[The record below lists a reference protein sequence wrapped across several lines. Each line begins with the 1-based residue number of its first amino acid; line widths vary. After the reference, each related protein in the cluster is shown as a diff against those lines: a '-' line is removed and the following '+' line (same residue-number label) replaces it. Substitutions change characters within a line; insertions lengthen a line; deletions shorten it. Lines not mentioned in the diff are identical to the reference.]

1 MIFVTVV
8 DVIMKNLTQKISF
21 VLVILLSVVS
31 NFS

>member
-1 MIFVTVV
+1 MIFATVV
-8 DVIMKNLTQKISF
+8 DDIMKNITQKISF